1 MTLIRKM
8 PWLRVVALLGAVAF
22 AGCGPA
28 EVPSGTV
35 SGTVNLDDKPL
46 ESGEITFFS
55 SSGASASGPIKD
67 GQFSLEGSLP
77 VGEYNV
83 SIGPAQLTEAP
94 GEGGDKVAAPTT
106 SVPAAYQ
113 TPATSGITQKIEK
126 GENTVTIDLKASGPS
141 VAP

>member
-8 PWLRVVALLGAVAF
+8 PWLQMVALLGAVAL

-28 EVPSGTV
+28 EAPSGTV

-55 SSGASASGPIKD
+55 SSGASASGPITN
-67 GQFSLEGSLP
+67 GQFTLDASLP
-77 VGEYNV
+77 IGEYSV

-94 GEGGDKVAAPTT
+94 GEGGDNVAAPTT
-106 SVPAAYQ
+106 PVHAAYQ

-126 GENTVTIDLKASGPS
+126 GKNTVKIDLKASGPS